1 MLKLKFLKHLLV
13 LLDFA
18 TVVVP
23 LFGRK
28 YATVFCLAAGGQKV
42 LLRVLSAE
50 TVR

>member
-1 MLKLKFLKHLLV
+1 MPKLKFVRQLWV
-13 LLDFA
+13 LLYIA
-18 TVVVP
+18 TVAVP